1 MEDDVII
8 THIPSLVATLLNRE
22 RAKGSPLTREEVE
35 SIRDSAPCVAL
46 TPTQRAAV
54 DARRQYD
61 DIDPELAWEDWQTAR
76 IGLDSVC
83 DDRDDTQE
91 ESRSEQAAPS
101 NGG

>member
-22 RAKGSPLTREEVE
+22 GAKGAPLTRDEVE

-46 TPTQRAAV
+46 TPAQRAAV

-61 DIDPELAWEDWQTAR
+61 DIDPELAWEQWQTAR
-76 IGLDSVC
+76 IELDSLS
-83 DDRDDTQE
+83 DEGGDSE
-91 ESRSEQAAPS
+91 EEPSEQAGSS